1 MEPRDTKALLLS
13 EAERLF
19 AEYGKVTIDDDGG
32 ATMVVGTSSHGQ
44 AHDTAFSMIVSD
56 KLGIPIDNKI
66 FDFRAPD
73 HAPTTG
79 GSN

>member
-1 MEPRDTKALLLS
+1 VVFDPQGTETRVSLL
-13 EAERLF
+13 
-19 AEYGKVTIDDDGG
+19 DP
-32 ATMVVGTSSHGQ
+32 
-44 AHDTAFSMIVSD
+44 